1 MLEHNEE
8 SYKFI
13 HNGRCSPKGVAN
25 LFLPLQNQVTRR
37 ILSTHIKT
45 DKGEAHVTEIT
56 NIIGGSVILGTKLR
70 PCVK

>member
-8 SYKFI
+8 GYKFI
-13 HNGRCSPKGVAN
+13 HDGRCIPKGVAN
-25 LFLPLQNQVTRR
+25 FFVPLRTQVTRS